1 MPWLS
6 LHSVYFMERLQGY
19 VHQRW
24 GMKRA
29 GWVRAGPGS
38 RGLQPNYIQFSLCH
52 QLLRLL
58 PGAFGEALLSEE
70 KKTQSLLCLGKKGL
84 DPS

>member
-24 GMKRA
+24 GMKGT
-29 GWVRAGPGS
+29 GWVRVGPGS
-38 RGLQPNYIQFSLCH
+38 RGLQPNYIHFSLATVTPAPAVR
-52 QLLRLL
+52 Q
-58 PGAFGEALLSEE
+58 
-70 KKTQSLLCLGKKGL
+70 
-84 DPS
+84 PSAR